1 MHVDSLRV
9 MEESSF
15 RAEGVYQF
23 IIVIDIH
30 IKQAIDESP
39 FNISNQ
45 MFSGDI
51 QVSHKLRHWD
61 APGRSTQHFHK
72 GDDLHLFFF
81 LIIDDGIN

>member
-1 MHVDSLRV
+1 MLISLRV
-9 MEESSF
+9 TEEFTF

-61 APGRSTQHFHK
+61 APGRSTQRFHE
-72 GDDLHLFFF
+72 GNNFHLFFF
-81 LIIDDGIN
+81 LIIDDSIN